1 MTTATPTDP
10 VPGKRP
16 APNTRLIEMI
26 SDLAPG
32 QALELGCG
40 NGGDALW
47 LAQRGWKV
55 TALDISATSVDRL
68 TQHSQEAGLDDRI
81 TAKRTDLNQGL
92 PSGRFNLVNAH
103 YLHAVSGLDRAGLFR
118 NAAHALQPGGYLLIV
133 DHGSTAPWS
142 WNRDPDVHYPSP
154 QEVSADIDLDPSTWQ
169 ILVADAQQRMATGP
183 NGRAAEVTDHILMIQ
198 RTER

>member
-81 TAKRTDLNQGL
+81 TAK
-92 PSGRFNLVNAH
+92 
-103 YLHAVSGLDRAGLFR
+103 
-118 NAAHALQPGGYLLIV
+118 
-133 DHGSTAPWS
+133 
-142 WNRDPDVHYPSP
+142 
-154 QEVSADIDLDPSTWQ
+154 
-169 ILVADAQQRMATGP
+169 ATGA
-183 NGRAAEVTDHILMIQ
+183 NDN
-198 RTER
+198 

>member
-1 MTTATPTDP
+1 MTTATSICS
-10 VPGKRP
+10 VPGKGP
-16 APNTRLIEMI
+16 APNTRLVEMT
-26 SDLAPG
+26 SELTPG

-68 TQHSQEAGLDDRI
+68 THNAQAAGFEDRI
-81 TAKRTDLNQGL
+81 TATRTDLNQGL
-92 PSGRFNLVNAH
+92 PSGEFDLINAH
-103 YLHAVSGLDRAGLFR
+103 YLHAVPSLNRTGLFR
-118 NAAHALQPGGYLLIV
+118 IAAHALRPGGHLLIV

-154 QEVSADIDLDPSTWQ
+154 HEVNADIDLNPSTWQ
-169 ILVADAQQRMATGP
+169 VLIADARQRMATGP
-183 NGRAAEVTDHILMIQ
+183 NGSTTEVTDHILMIR